1 MYICE
6 IVSSIRNKDKI
17 NVYGYM
23 MLKDKNRNHKYYWHC
38 EKRDILKCSGRA
50 TTILTED
57 QHHLVNASEHNHAA
71 EANRVKVI
79 NKINVL
85 KESAQQ
91 SNDQPAQI
99 IQTAIS
105 DTTNEVYPYL
115 PSHDALR
122 QVIKRV
128 RHIDTPVEP
137 QSLESLIIPEDMK
150 KTLNGV
156 DFLVKDSIV
165 DNKRVLMF
173 TTSANINYLAQ
184 SSIWIMDGTFKT
196 VPTIFRQL
204 YTIHG

>member
-50 TTILTED
+50 TTILTKD
-57 QHHLVNASEHNHAA
+57 QHHLVNTSEYNHAA

-85 KESAQQ
+85 QESAQQ
-91 SNDQPAQI
+91 SNDQSAQI

-105 DTTNEVYPYL
+105 YTTNEVYPYL

-122 QVIKRV
+122 QVIK
-128 RHIDTPVEP
+128 
-137 QSLESLIIPEDMK
+137 
-150 KTLNGV
+150 
-156 DFLVKDSIV
+156 
-165 DNKRVLMF
+165 
-173 TTSANINYLAQ
+173 
-184 SSIWIMDGTFKT
+184 
-196 VPTIFRQL
+196 
-204 YTIHG
+204 